1 MILLAV
7 PADAGSLQVRTV
19 SPADG
24 QTVSGNVAW
33 AVTVTPNNVNHV
45 DFSVDGTVRARL
57 TGSPWNVSLD
67 TSRYAAGSHEL
78 TATAYANG
86 KGDNASSSVHV
97 NVSNG
102 VSGPSIQSAPTI
114 SGSPVV
120 GQAMSASTGTWAGGT
135 PMTYAYA
142 WSRCDSS
149 GASCTSIAGA
159 SSQSY
164 TVVAADGGSTLRA
177 SVTATNSAASA
188 IATSAPT
195 APVSAPSPTP
205 SASAPKNTALPTVS
219 GSAVVGQTL
228 SATTGSWSGTTPMT
242 YSFGWSRC
250 GTTGTGCTAV
260 AGAASATY
268 ALQSADA
275 GYTFRVTVTATN
287 SASSTSATSAA
298 TAVVGPAPAPPP
310 PPTTTTT
317 LGKSLPDRMPS
328 SSGSRT
334 LIASPNGNGTS
345 CSLSNPCAVSQA
357 WSAATSGAIIQL
369 RGGNY
374 GLLDVEHRRFSPTD
388 PVTMTSYP
396 GETATFVGSSSS
408 PSLNAAAF
416 VDCQGIR
423 IANVTFSAPSNVAN
437 LKINTSQH
445 IEVNTVVSK
454 NAGTSNIV
462 GGNGILV
469 VSETGYT
476 QPYSDDVQI
485 WNSTIYNWGL
495 NTVDHAGPHGIYYGA
510 HGARNGVIANNVIY
524 DGPAGFGIQLGGD
537 ASNNVVTN
545 NTIVHMYGSHT
556 GTGSGMVIWNDG
568 YNLGTNNNIVVN
580 NILTGNNEYGIE
592 GCGSTSTGNVVRN
605 NLTYSNPSGSYSPTY
620 GSSLIFAVTSGPN
633 TNPMFV
639 DPANHDYRLLA
650 GSPALGKADPAYT
663 PPLDAGGK
671 PRPSNPAIGAFG

>member
-1 MILLAV
+1 
-7 PADAGSLQVRTV
+7 
-19 SPADG
+19 
-24 QTVSGNVAW
+24 
-33 AVTVTPNNVNHV
+33 
-45 DFSVDGTVRARL
+45 
-57 TGSPWNVSLD
+57 
-67 TSRYAAGSHEL
+67 
-78 TATAYANG
+78 
-86 KGDNASSSVHV
+86 
-97 NVSNG
+97 
-102 VSGPSIQSAPTI
+102 
-114 SGSPVV
+114 
-120 GQAMSASTGTWAGGT
+120 
-135 PMTYAYA
+135 
-142 WSRCDSS
+142 
-149 GASCTSIAGA
+149 
-159 SSQSY
+159 
-164 TVVAADGGSTLRA
+164 
-177 SVTATNSAASA
+177 
-188 IATSAPT
+188 
-195 APVSAPSPTP
+195 
-205 SASAPKNTALPTVS
+205 
-219 GSAVVGQTL
+219 
-228 SATTGSWSGTTPMT
+228 
-242 YSFGWSRC
+242 
-250 GTTGTGCTAV
+250 
-260 AGAASATY
+260 
-268 ALQSADA
+268 
-275 GYTFRVTVTATN
+275 
-287 SASSTSATSAA
+287 
-298 TAVVGPAPAPPP
+298 
-310 PPTTTTT
+310 
-317 LGKSLPDRMPS
+317 
-328 SSGSRT
+328 
-334 LIASPNGNGTS
+334 
-345 CSLSNPCAVSQA
+345 
-357 WSAATSGAIIQL
+357 
-369 RGGNY
+369 
-374 GLLDVEHRRFSPTD
+374 
-388 PVTMTSYP
+388 MTSYP